1 MSERPRVRRPSAP
14 SPDPRDSAEARPRRS
29 TRAKRVEPKRVE
41 PKPVEP
47 AGRRFSVAG
56 LFAGVGG
63 IELGL
68 RRAGH
73 EAALLCEFDSGASAV
88 LEERFAGVPLH
99 GDVRTLSALPE
110 RVELLTAGFPCQDL
124 SQAGQTRGIA
134 GTRSGLVH
142 QVFRLLATRPV
153 PWLLLENVPF
163 MLQLAKGEALNVI
176 ISELE
181 RLGYRWAYRVVN
193 SEAFGLPQRRLRVFL
208 VAALHD
214 DPRGVLF
221 ADEAGPALA
230 GPRRPRPPQCSVA
243 SRRTACGFYWTEGIR
258 GLGWAEDGIPTLKGG
273 STIGIPS
280 PPAIVLPSGCI
291 VKPDIRDAERMQGFE
306 PDWTLPAAR
315 VVKKGQRWKLVGN
328 AVTVDVAHW
337 IGERLRHP
345 GAILAPQGDA
355 LASGQPWPRAAWNV
369 GQGRYAALASE
380 WPCARA
386 RESLHRFLQFEPEPL
401 SAKATAG
408 FLERT
413 GRSTLRFPEGFLDAV
428 RAHLERVREPGW
440 NLPRAERAPRSP
452 RAPGARKTLSAPAPR
467 R

>member
-1 MSERPRVRRPSAP
+1 VR
-14 SPDPRDSAEARPRRS
+14 SPQDGQ
-29 TRAKRVEPKRVE
+29 V
-41 PKPVEP
+41 
-47 AGRRFSVAG
+47 GRRFAVAG

-73 EAALLCEFDSGASAV
+73 EASLLCEFERGASAV

-99 GDVRTLSALPE
+99 GDVRTLGALPE

-124 SQAGQTRGIA
+124 SQAGQTQGIA
-134 GTRSGLVH
+134 GARSGLVRE
-142 QVFRLLATRPV
+142 VFRLLAARPV
-153 PWLLLENVPF
+153 PWLVLENVPF

-193 SEAFGLPQRRLRVFL
+193 SAAFGLPQRRLRVYL

-221 ADEAGPALA
+221 ADEAGLSAPPRAKRGTASGA
-230 GPRRPRPPQCSVA
+230 GRLE
-243 SRRTACGFYWTEGIR
+243 ACGFYWTEGIR

-280 PPAIVLPSGCI
+280 PPAIVLPSGGI

-306 PDWTLPAAR
+306 ADWTLPAAQ
-315 VVKKGQRWKLVGN
+315 VVKKGHRWKLVGN

-337 IGERLRHP
+337 IGERLRQP
-345 GAILAPQGDA
+345 GPVVVLAGER
-355 LASGQPWPRAAWNV
+355 LAAGQAWPKAAWNV

-380 WPCARA
+380 WPCVRP
-386 RESLHRFLQFEPEPL
+386 RVSLQRFLQFAPEPL

-428 RAHLERVREPGW
+428 RAHLESVREPGW
-440 NLPRAERAPRSP
+440 NLPRAARSP
-452 RAPGARKTLSAPAPR
+452 RASRARKTLSVPAAR